1 MTFTSTDRQTGQ
13 DLLALI
19 TDLNHVSKEQMTLA
33 AGYCKQDGTPDYF
46 PYYQALLEAWRIP
59 SHRGPS
65 THNHFEKRSLL
76 EILEAINAEP
86 TDLEVEYTASRGLT
100 LCWING
106 CNHDDP
112 ELCDELLDSLSE
124 FLHQKGCFQT
134 DKGDVVT
141 MDLTMKFQGGIWQIE
156 GQRYICNV
164 IEERLCL

>member
-19 TDLNHVSKEQMTLA
+19 TDLNHVSKAQMTLA

-65 THNHFEKRSLL
+65 VHNQAEKRSLL
-76 EILEAINAEP
+76 EILEAINADP

-100 LCWING
+100 LYWSHG
-106 CNHDDP
+106 CSNDDP
-112 ELCDELLDSLSE
+112 EL
-124 FLHQKGCFQT
+124 
-134 DKGDVVT
+134 
-141 MDLTMKFQGGIWQIE
+141 
-156 GQRYICNV
+156 Y
-164 IEERLCL
+164 